1 VDERDALYRV
11 ERLLAEYAHC
21 IDQDR
26 LEQWPDLFTDDC
38 FYQVIAAANFERGL
52 PMGLIYAD
60 SKSML
65 RDRVAALR
73 QANIY
78 EPQRY
83 RHLISCTVIVDAS
96 RPSRVQAESHYLV
109 VRSMQAGASEVFS
122 AGRYL
127 DVVDLASPRAR
138 FREKRVIHDNDQV
151 DTLLAIPL

>member
-1 VDERDALYRV
+1 MDERDALYRV
-11 ERLLAEYAHC
+11 ERLLAAYAHC

-38 FYQVIAAANFERGL
+38 LYQVISAANYQRGL

-60 SKSML
+60 SKGML

-83 RHLISCTVIVDAS
+83 RHLISSTVILNS
-96 RPSRVQAESHYLV
+96 ERPTQVRAESHYLV
-109 VRSMQAGASEVFS
+109 IRSMQAGASEVFS

-127 DVVDLASPRAR
+127 DVVDLSGPNAR
-138 FREKRVIHDNDQV
+138 FREKRVIHDNDQI